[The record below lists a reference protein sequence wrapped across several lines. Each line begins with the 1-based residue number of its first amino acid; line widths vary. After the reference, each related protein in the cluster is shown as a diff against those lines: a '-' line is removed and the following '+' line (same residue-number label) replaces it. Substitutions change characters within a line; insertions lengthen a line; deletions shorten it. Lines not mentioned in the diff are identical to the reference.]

1 VSRVFL
7 LIDRAPILI
16 IGRVQTTVTLEI
28 NGRWQSL
35 EAPANVRELL
45 EVLGVE
51 PNRIAV
57 ELNHRL
63 VKRQAWE
70 TTPVADRDH
79 IEIVEFVGGG

>member
-7 LIDRAPILI
+7 LIDCAPILI
-16 IGRVQTTVTLEI
+16 IGPVQTTVTLEI

-35 EAPANVRELL
+35 QAPANVRELL
-45 EVLGVE
+45 SALGVE

>member
-1 VSRVFL
+1 
-7 LIDRAPILI
+7 
-16 IGRVQTTVTLEI
+16 
-28 NGRWQSL
+28 
-35 EAPANVRELL
+35 VRELL
-45 EVLGVE
+45 SVLGVE